1 MTHGQE
7 RWIGVDIGGT
17 KVAAAVVTSSGEVLE
32 SVRAATPA
40 AGRDAV
46 LDTTAALIDQLRVT
60 HTVDGIGV
68 GAPGIVD
75 RSSGRVVFASDI
87 LPGWM
92 GAEVRSELEARMSLP
107 VTVDNDVRVMAHGEN
122 MIGAGHGRSS
132 VLFVSIGTGI
142 GGALSIGGQL
152 RHGAHGTAGEL
163 AHLLVPAAGAI
174 GCGCGRTD
182 HLEAVASGPAMAA
195 EYAARAGVPVQPLQK
210 VVALMHSGDPIARA
224 VITDAGELLGRVLA
238 GVATAFDPEV
248 IVIGG
253 GAAQIGADL
262 LSPLMSA
269 FRVEAMKPIAETAIL
284 PARLGT
290 DAPLVGAGLLAAAT
304 RTEVSR

>member
-17 KVAAAVVTSSGEVLE
+17 KVAAAVVTSTGEVIE

-40 AGRDAV
+40 AGKAAV
-46 LDTTAALIDQLRVT
+46 LDTTVALIDQLRAE

-68 GAPGIVD
+68 GAPGIID
-75 RSSGRVVFASDI
+75 RAAGRVLFASDI

-92 GAEVRSELEARMSLP
+92 GAEVRGELEARTSLP
-107 VTVDNDVRVMAHGEN
+107 VTVDNDVRAMAHGEN
-122 MIGAGHGRSS
+122 MIGVGYGRSS

-142 GGALSIGGQL
+142 GGALSVNGEL

-163 AHLLVPAAGAI
+163 AHLLVPASGAI

-195 EYAARAGVPVQPLQK
+195 EYASRAGVSVQPLQK
-210 VVALMHSGDPIARA
+210 VVSLMHSGDPIARA

-253 GAAQIGADL
+253 GAAQIGPDL
-262 LSPLMSA
+262 LSPLVAA
-269 FRVEAMKPIAETAIL
+269 FRLEAMRPIADTAIL
-284 PARLGT
+284 PAHLGT
-290 DAPLVGAGLLAAAT
+290 DAPLVGAALLAAAT

>member
-1 MTHGQE
+1 MTHGHQ

-17 KVAAAVVTSSGEVLE
+17 KVAAAVITSAGEVIE
-32 SVRAATPA
+32 SVRAETPA
-40 AGRDAV
+40 AGRAAV
-46 LDTTAALIDQLRVT
+46 LDTTAALIDKLRAEHAVS
-60 HTVDGIGV
+60 GIGV
-68 GAPGIVD
+68 GSPGIVD
-75 RSSGRVVFASDI
+75 RASGRVVFASDI
-87 LPGWM
+87 LPGWN
-92 GAEVRSELEARMSLP
+92 GAEVREELEAHTGLP

-122 MIGAGHGRSS
+122 MIGAGHGRTS

-142 GGALSIGGQL
+142 GGALSIDGRL

-163 AHLLVPAAGAI
+163 AHLLVPVTGAI
-174 GCGCGRTD
+174 GCGCGRKD

-195 EYAARAGVPVQPLQK
+195 EYASRAGVPVQPLQR

-224 VITDAGELLGRVLA
+224 VISDAGELLGRVLA

-262 LSPLMSA
+262 LSPLVSA
-269 FRVEAMKPIAETAIL
+269 FRVEAMPPVADTAIL

>member
-1 MTHGQE
+1 MTHRHQ

-17 KVAAAVVTSSGEVLE
+17 KVAAAVITSAGEVIE
-32 SVRAATPA
+32 SVRAQTPPT
-40 AGRDAV
+40 GRVGV
-46 LDTTAALIDQLRVT
+46 LETAAALIDQLRAGHSVN
-60 HTVDGIGV
+60 GIGV
-68 GAPGIVD
+68 GAPGIID
-75 RSSGRVVFASDI
+75 RASGRVVFASDI
-87 LPGWM
+87 LPGWN
-92 GAEVRSELEARMSLP
+92 GAEVREELEAHTGLP

-122 MIGAGHGRSS
+122 MIGAGYGRSS

-142 GGALSIGGQL
+142 GGALSIDGRL

-163 AHLLVPAAGAI
+163 AHLLVPASGAI
-174 GCGCGRTD
+174 GCGCGRKD

-195 EYAARAGVPVQPLQK
+195 EYASRAGVPVQPLQR

-224 VITDAGELLGRVLA
+224 VISEAGELLGRVLA

-262 LSPLMSA
+262 LSPLVSA
-269 FRVEAMKPIAETAIL
+269 FRIEAMRPVAETAIL

-304 RTEVSR
+304 RTEGSR